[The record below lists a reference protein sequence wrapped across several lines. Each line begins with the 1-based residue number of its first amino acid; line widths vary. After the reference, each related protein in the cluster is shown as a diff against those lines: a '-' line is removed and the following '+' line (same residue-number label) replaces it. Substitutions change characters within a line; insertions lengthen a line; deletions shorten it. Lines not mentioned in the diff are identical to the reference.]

1 MTRYGTLRV
10 WAALLSFVGVL
21 AMIAAA
27 VGTVVWAFEV
37 DGFWQV
43 FGVLLFGGAI
53 SVFLAVVPLALA
65 QGLRAVADVGE
76 TVSAG

>member
-10 WAALLSFVGVL
+10 WAALLTFVGVL
-21 AMIAAA
+21 GMIAAA
-27 VGTVVWAFEV
+27 AGTIVWAFEV

-43 FGVLLFGGAI
+43 FGVLLFGGAV
-53 SVFLAVVPLALA
+53 SAFLAVVPLAVA
-65 QGLRAVADVGE
+65 QGLRAIADVGE

>member
-1 MTRYGTLRV
+1 MTGYGTLRV
-10 WAALLSFVGVL
+10 WAALLTFLGAV

-27 VGTVVWAFEV
+27 AGTIIWAFEV

-43 FGVLLFGGAI
+43 FGVVLFGGAV
-53 SVFLAVVPLALA
+53 SVVLALVPFAVA
-65 QGLRAVADVGE
+65 QGLRALANVGE